1 MPAAVDMMPGRY
13 IGHDKYKSFLIGV
26 GDFDPGVNGNAVGKY
41 AGQLLKSGF
50 AAALLLGAVQK
61 NPRSA
66 IQMTCCPQFK

>member
-1 MPAAVDMMPGRY
+1 MPAAVDMMPCRY

-50 AAALLLGAVQK
+50 AA
-61 NPRSA
+61 
-66 IQMTCCPQFK
+66 